1 MLNEQIRPQQVEE
14 NSILMPVVVGVC
26 VMVLAVAFYSQ
37 SAFELGRLWLAW
49 PVASGSCGRDGAL
62 HQANDRVAVCRFVSG
77 CIDDKFSG

>member
-37 SAFELGRLWLAW
+37 SAFELGRLWLA
-49 PVASGSCGRDGAL
+49 
-62 HQANDRVAVCRFVSG
+62 
-77 CIDDKFSG
+77 